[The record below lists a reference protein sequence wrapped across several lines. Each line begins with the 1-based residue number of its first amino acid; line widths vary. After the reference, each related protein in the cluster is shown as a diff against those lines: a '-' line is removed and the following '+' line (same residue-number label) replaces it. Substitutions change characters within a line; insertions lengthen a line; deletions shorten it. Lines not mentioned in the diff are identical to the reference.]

1 MSKKKCLLFALWV
14 SVLINMIYAD
24 ILSLMDASSPIRS
37 IMAGTSSV
45 PAGGLLVGA
54 ILMESAIVMII
65 LSLFADKKFYK
76 WVNLVIAIVNILA
89 VISGGH
95 GAYYIFF
102 AIIEVITLL
111 AIMVI
116 AFVDLKFN

>member
-1 MSKKKCLLFALWV
+1 MSKKKCLLFVLWL

-24 ILSLMDASSPIRS
+24 ILSLMDATSPIRS
-37 IMAGTSSV
+37 IIAGTSNV
-45 PAGGLLVGA
+45 PTGGLLVGA

-102 AIIEVITLL
+102 ATIEVITLL
-111 AIMVI
+111 TIMGI